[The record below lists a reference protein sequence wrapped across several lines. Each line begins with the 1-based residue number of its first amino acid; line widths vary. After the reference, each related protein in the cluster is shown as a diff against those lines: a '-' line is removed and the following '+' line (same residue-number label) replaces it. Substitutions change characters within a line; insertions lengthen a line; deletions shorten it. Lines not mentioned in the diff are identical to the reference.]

1 MHKLRSLA
9 PSLTPREENNTTPQ
23 KSQRLQT
30 FVMIYAEHGKQ
41 KWLWYARLHYKYLE
55 HCNLC
60 TVSNTSGKKN
70 LKPLTFYKGLSIYM
84 YINTGIPERT

>member
-9 PSLTPREENNTTPQ
+9 PSLTPRKENNTTPQ

-41 KWLWYARLHYKYLE
+41 KRL
-55 HCNLC
+55 
-60 TVSNTSGKKN
+60 
-70 LKPLTFYKGLSIYM
+70 
-84 YINTGIPERT
+84 

>member
-41 KWLWYARLHYKYLE
+41 KRL
-55 HCNLC
+55 
-60 TVSNTSGKKN
+60 
-70 LKPLTFYKGLSIYM
+70 
-84 YINTGIPERT
+84 